1 MADEH
6 SGDHTKLDFRI
17 QIDRT
22 HYEVHQLEMTGEQLR
37 HVPPT
42 SIGPDR
48 DLFEVVPG
56 EPDRKISDTDV
67 VKISNGKRF
76 FTAPAHINPGASA

>member
-6 SGDHTKLDFRI
+6 SEEHKEPDFRI
-17 QIDRT
+17 QIDRA
-22 HYEVHQLEMTGEQLR
+22 HYEVHQHEMTGEQLR

-42 SIGPDR
+42 PIGSDR

-76 FTAPAHINPGASA
+76 FTAPAHINPGACV